1 MKLIMQTVSVGQ
13 KCKLCEKI
21 DTKVRRRA
29 AEVDRINRWQREGN
43 KFRASIDKSMEIIR
57 GLDAEIYELGCE
69 RNGRLQGIG
78 SHVWTDTEISA
89 PNPER
94 PKARIIPKVSTRK
107 GLPITFEMGD
117 SQATVMA
124 SPDTGCEENVIS
136 QELALKLG
144 LQIEK
149 SEERAFRMANG
160 KVVSCC
166 GRTMSACGFGTESHL
181 GPSNLLCTF
190 YVFRTLASPLIMCMS
205 FLEKTQ
211 TLTKYRNR
219 LVNLTLSAP
228 PWLRV
233 RAIGKQKQRLLCS
246 LDGEEVQAI
255 ADSGSEVDLISKAY
269 AQQRGF
275 SIEPKEMNVMFADGS
290 IGQTCG
296 MVRAQLYIGACGI
309 EMGIISP
316 DPVSGGG
323 FPSEQPP
330 GSDAE
335 DASTS
340 NSTLELAK
348 NGDDNGQ
355 YRNVLMVELHVLKD
369 LVADVLIGEDS
380 LESLNVF
387 TQHLDDLTCSS
398 SEMSETLDVHRIV
411 LLGPVGQRVNQ
422 SKERVNSWMARAFG
436 PKDLDS
442 SDNGKESN
450 SRAKRITR

>member
-1 MKLIMQTVSVGQ
+1 
-13 KCKLCEKI
+13 
-21 DTKVRRRA
+21 
-29 AEVDRINRWQREGN
+29 
-43 KFRASIDKSMEIIR
+43 
-57 GLDAEIYELGCE
+57 
-69 RNGRLQGIG
+69 
-78 SHVWTDTEISA
+78 
-89 PNPER
+89 
-94 PKARIIPKVSTRK
+94 
-107 GLPITFEMGD
+107 
-117 SQATVMA
+117 MA

-190 YVFRTLASPLIMCMS
+190 YV
-205 FLEKTQ
+205 
-211 TLTKYRNR
+211 
-219 LVNLTLSAP
+219 LSAP

-255 ADSGSEVDLISKAY
+255 ADSGSEVDLISEAY

-296 MVRAQLYIGACGI
+296 MVRAQLCIGACGI

-330 GSDAE
+330 DSDAE

-340 NSTLELAK
+340 NSASKLTEK
-348 NGDDNGQ
+348 GDDNGQ
-355 YRNVLMVELHVLKD
+355 YRNILKVEFHVLKD

-387 TQHLDDLTCSS
+387 TQHLGDLTCSS
-398 SEMSETLDVHRIV
+398 SEMSETSDVHRIV
-411 LLGPVGQRVNQ
+411 LLGRVGQKVNQ

-442 SDNGKESN
+442 SDNGKVE
-450 SRAKRITR
+450 

>member
-1 MKLIMQTVSVGQ
+1 
-13 KCKLCEKI
+13 
-21 DTKVRRRA
+21 
-29 AEVDRINRWQREGN
+29 
-43 KFRASIDKSMEIIR
+43 
-57 GLDAEIYELGCE
+57 
-69 RNGRLQGIG
+69 
-78 SHVWTDTEISA
+78 
-89 PNPER
+89 
-94 PKARIIPKVSTRK
+94 
-107 GLPITFEMGD
+107 MGE

-144 LQIEK
+144 LQIEE

-166 GRTMSACGFGTESHL
+166 GRTMSTCGFGTESHL

-190 YVFRTLASPLIMCMS
+190 
-205 FLEKTQ
+205 
-211 TLTKYRNR
+211 
-219 LVNLTLSAP
+219 LSAP

-246 LDGEEVQAI
+246 LDGEEVQVI

-275 SIEPKEMNVMFADGS
+275 SIELKEMNVMFADGS

-316 DPVSGGG
+316 DSVSGG

-330 GSDAE
+330 DSDAE

-340 NSTLELAK
+340 NSASELAK

-355 YRNVLMVELHVLKD
+355 CRNVLMVELHVLKD

-398 SEMSETLDVHRIV
+398 SEMSETSDVHRIV
-411 LLGPVGQRVNQ
+411 LLGPVGQKVNQ

-436 PKDLDS
+436 PKDLDC

>member
-1 MKLIMQTVSVGQ
+1 
-13 KCKLCEKI
+13 
-21 DTKVRRRA
+21 
-29 AEVDRINRWQREGN
+29 
-43 KFRASIDKSMEIIR
+43 
-57 GLDAEIYELGCE
+57 
-69 RNGRLQGIG
+69 
-78 SHVWTDTEISA
+78 
-89 PNPER
+89 
-94 PKARIIPKVSTRK
+94 
-107 GLPITFEMGD
+107 
-117 SQATVMA
+117 MA

-246 LDGEEVQAI
+246 LDGEELQAI

-355 YRNVLMVELHVLKD
+355 YRNVLVVELHVLKD